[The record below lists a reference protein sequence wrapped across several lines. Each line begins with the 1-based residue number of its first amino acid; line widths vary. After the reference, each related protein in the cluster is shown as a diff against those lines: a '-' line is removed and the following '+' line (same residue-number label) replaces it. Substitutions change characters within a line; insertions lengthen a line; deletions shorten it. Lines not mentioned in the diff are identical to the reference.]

1 MTSLVEARGIGI
13 AGRLAPTDLI
23 IGRGQMVA
31 VIGPNGGGKTS
42 LLRSLARTEDADGA
56 VTIDGQDVDTL
67 GEAQRR
73 HLLAFL
79 PAARE
84 ATWPVAVADYLKFGL
99 GVPDAARIDELIELL
114 ELEPLAKRPINRLS
128 TGERARAMLGRA
140 LADRAQLL
148 LLDEPLS
155 NLDPYWVLRTTEIVR
170 AEVTANASAA
180 LVSVHDLAMVA
191 RFDRVLL
198 VSGGALIADGHPAVV
213 LESEM
218 FRTAFRVER
227 SDRGWAIS
235 ATSAD
240 PRSSR

>member
-1 MTSLVEARGIGI
+1 MTSLIEALGIGI
-13 AGRLAPTDLI
+13 AGRLAPTDLAI
-23 IGRGQMVA
+23 ERGQMVA

-42 LLRSLARTEDADGA
+42 LLRSLARTEDAGGA

-84 ATWPVAVADYLKFGL
+84 ASWPVTVANYLEFGL
-99 GVPDAARIDELIELL
+99 GVPDAARIDELIALL
-114 ELEPLAKRPINRLS
+114 ELESLAKRPIDRIS

-140 LADRAQLL
+140 IAGKARLL

-155 NLDPYWVLRTTEIVR
+155 NLDPYWVLRTVEIVR
-170 AEVTANASAA
+170 REIVANDSAA
-180 LVSVHDLAMVA
+180 LVSVHDLSMVA

-198 VSGGALIADGHPAVV
+198 VSGGAIIADGTPAAV
-213 LESEM
+213 LESEQ
-218 FRTAFRVER
+218 FGTAFRVER
-227 SDRGWAIS
+227 GDGGWAIRG
-235 ATSAD
+235 A
-240 PRSSR
+240 

>member
-13 AGRLAPTDLI
+13 AGRLAATDLA

-42 LLRSLARTEDADGA
+42 LLRSVARTEDALGV
-56 VTIDGQDVDTL
+56 VTIDGQDVDAL

-73 HLLAFL
+73 RLLAFL

-84 ATWPVAVADYLKFGL
+84 ATWPVTVANYLEFGL
-99 GVPDAARIDELIELL
+99 GVPDAARIDELIALL
-114 ELEPLAKRPINRLS
+114 ELESLAKRPIDRLS

-140 LADRAQLL
+140 LVGRARLL

-170 AEVTANASAA
+170 AENVANDSVA
-180 LVSVHDLAMVA
+180 LVSVHDLGMVA

-198 VSGGALIADGHPAVV
+198 LSGGAIVADGTPGSV
-213 LESEM
+213 LESDA
-218 FRTAFRVER
+218 FGSAFRVEP
-227 SDRGWAIS
+227 SDRGWAIRR
-235 ATSAD
+235 AD
-240 PRSSR
+240 RRSLP

>member
-1 MTSLVEARGIGI
+1 MTSLVDARGIGI
-13 AGRLAPTDLI
+13 AGRLAPTDLAI
-23 IGRGQMVA
+23 ERGQMVA

-42 LLRSLARTEDADGA
+42 LLRSLARTEDAGGA

-84 ATWPVAVADYLKFGL
+84 ANWPVAVADYLKFGL

-114 ELEPLAKRPINRLS
+114 ELEPLAKRPIDRLS

-140 LADRAQLL
+140 IAGRARLL

-155 NLDPYWVLRTTEIVR
+155 NLDPYWVLRTIEIVR
-170 AEVTANASAA
+170 AEVTAHASAA
-180 LVSVHDLAMVA
+180 LVSVHDLDMVA

-198 VSGGALIADGHPAVV
+198 VSGGAVVADGTPGTV
-213 LESEM
+213 LESVA
-218 FRTAFRVER
+218 FGSAFRVER
-227 SDRGWAIS
+227 SDHGWAIRG
-235 ATSAD
+235 A
-240 PRSSR
+240 

>member
-13 AGRLAPTDLI
+13 AGRLAPTDLAI
-23 IGRGQMVA
+23 ERGQMVA

-42 LLRSLARTEDADGA
+42 LLGSLARTEDALG
-56 VTIDGQDVDTL
+56 VVMIDGQDVDNL

-73 HLLAFL
+73 RLLAVL

-84 ATWPVAVADYLKFGL
+84 ATWPVTVADYLKFGL
-99 GVPDAARIDELIELL
+99 GAPDAARIDELIELL
-114 ELEPLAKRPINRLS
+114 ELEPLAKRPIDRLS

-140 LADRAQLL
+140 IAGRAKLL

-155 NLDPYWVLRTTEIVR
+155 NLDPDWVLRTTEIVR
-170 AEVTANASAA
+170 AEVTAHASAA
-180 LVSVHDLAMVA
+180 LVSVHDLDMVA
-191 RFDRVLL
+191 QFDRVLL
-198 VSGGALIADGHPAVV
+198 AHGGAVIADGEPTKV
-213 LESEM
+213 LASEM
-218 FRTAFRVER
+218 FKTAFRVER

-235 ATSAD
+235 LTLAD